1 MKGQPDNVMD
11 KADFTCRVLNAENSL
26 YRVAKAIL
34 ISDTDC
40 EDAVQEAILRA
51 WERRDTLR
59 QPEYFQTWLT
69 RILINECNRLARKR
83 PDTVALEEC
92 GELAAED
99 GGVVDAALR
108 DSVLRL
114 PQKLRTAVVLYYIE
128 GYSVRETAKLT
139 HVPAGTV
146 KSRLSKARSLLRV
159 RLIDSDD
166 GGNYETV

>member
-92 GELAAED
+92 GELVAED